1 VKEPGFWC
9 RLEVLPVDELHIHE
23 EIVPELL
30 ERLLNDM
37 RSSSFFKDPI
47 IADAKTRVVL
57 DGMHRVAASR
67 ELGLRYLPVC
77 SVNYGDPKI
86 KIGCWYRVA
95 MGKGV
100 KFEDITKLFRLI
112 LVLLGLETKPSSFDG
127 AKLALG
133 ERSATAALLTAKEC
147 YLIYATSTG
156 IHESY
161 SWINRVERVL
171 RGEGFG
177 VSYEMEEDAVKT
189 VNRDTVVMMVP
200 CVRKN
205 EVIEV
210 ALSGRV
216 FAHKT
221 TRHILPTRPVGL
233 DVPIEWLM
241 GGRDTKELDRMF
253 VEHLSK
259 RKINH
264 LPQGSTFGG
273 RKYDEELLVFGGIR

>member
-1 VKEPGFWC
+1 MKELGFWC

-47 IADAKTRVVL
+47 IADVKTRVVL

-77 SVNYGDPKI
+77 SVDYGDPRI

-95 MGKGV
+95 RGKGV
-100 KFEDITKLFRLI
+100 KFEDMTKLFRLI
-112 LVLLGLETKPSSFDG
+112 LVLLGLETRPSSFDE

-147 YLIYATSTG
+147 YLIYAKSTG

-171 RGEGFG
+171 REEGFG

-189 VNRDTVVMMVP
+189 VDHDAVVMMVP

-205 EVIEV
+205 EVTEV
-210 ALSGRV
+210 ALSGKV

-221 TRHILPTRPVGL
+221 TRHILPARPVGL
-233 DVPIEWLM
+233 DVPIEWLRGSKDM
-241 GGRDTKELDRMF
+241 KELDRMF
-253 VEHLSK
+253 AGHLSK

-264 LPQGSTFGG
+264 LPPGSTFGG
-273 RKYDEELLVFGGIR
+273 RKYDEELLMFGGSI